1 MTENAAGKTR
11 KNQKKTRRKKE
22 NIFKNSR
29 QTESKPKRILET
41 ERKRKAKTQQHLPA
55 ESSSEACSSCLKPYE
70 IYIIVSVLALL
81 ALIAYTI
88 SRSSLPEKTDL
99 PPNETTETEESE
111 MPAGPVSILGFTELK
126 DQYALCANLLFQA
139 QYDTGNIA
147 GSMEIL
153 QIANQ
158 KYQRLTGELIEQNPA
173 MQAEEIEILRQII
186 HDAEHPEAK
195 QHLIEDCTEA
205 ITIFEE
211 MYNRQEMIDF
221 NAAKE
226 NAGD

>member
-41 ERKRKAKTQQHLPA
+41 ERRAKAQPRVSAASL
-55 ESSSEACSSCLKPYE
+55 SEPCSSCLKPYE
-70 IYIIVSVLALL
+70 IYIIVAVLALL

-88 SRSSLPEKTDL
+88 SQSSLPEKTDL

>member
-41 ERKRKAKTQQHLPA
+41 ERRAKAQPRLSA
-55 ESSSEACSSCLKPYE
+55 ASLSEPCSSCLKPYE
-70 IYIIVSVLALL
+70 IYIIVAVLALL

-88 SRSSLPEKTDL
+88 SQSSLPEKTDLPKTDL

-147 GSMEIL
+147 GSTDRG
-153 QIANQ
+153 A
-158 KYQRLTGELIEQNPA
+158 
-173 MQAEEIEILRQII
+173 
-186 HDAEHPEAK
+186 D
-195 QHLIEDCTEA
+195 
-205 ITIFEE
+205 
-211 MYNRQEMIDF
+211 
-221 NAAKE
+221 
-226 NAGD
+226 